1 MIKEKYCPFCGLKL
15 TNGGIHIYTCKKRDF
30 NLTKE
35 QIRLKFLEYNF
46 GENILENICND
57 YLNLYSLPML
67 NKKYNGIDNKSIYFL
82 LSLKNIHI
90 RNISE
95 SAIKISQE
103 KMKKTLQKKY
113 GKNIIN
119 PGQIP
124 EVKEKVKQTFL
135 EHYGVDN
142 IWKLQ
147 DYNKKCAELHPETH
161 KDHMEK
167 LYNGR
172 NKAINENKFF
182 DSKLEKRICNIFNDL
197 NLSFIRQFHFSNYKH
212 PYDFKLLNTHIIIEI
227 NGDFWHCNPNIYN
240 ENYYHKIKHKTAKE
254 IWEDDK
260 KHIEIANKHNHKV
273 IEIWESDMSSM
284 NDIELTNY
292 IKELLNNI

>member
-1 MIKEKYCPFCGLKL
+1 MTNERYCPFCNLKL
-15 TNGGIHIYTCKKRDF
+15 INGGKHIYTCKKRDF

-35 QIRLKFLEYNF
+35 QIKLKFLEYNF
-46 GENILENICND
+46 GENILENICSD
-57 YLNLYSLPML
+57 YQNLYSLPML
-67 NKKYNGIDNKSIYFL
+67 KEKYNGIDNKSILFL
-82 LSLKNIHI
+82 LSLKNIPI
-90 RNISE
+90 RSISE
-95 SAIKISQE
+95 SSIKISKE
-103 KMKKTLQKKY
+103 KFKKTCLEKY
-113 GKNIIN
+113 GVEN
-119 PGQIP
+119 PSQAKDIKKK
-124 EVKEKVKQTFL
+124 KEQTFL
-135 EHYGVDN
+135 NHYGVSN

-161 KDHMEK
+161 KDHMKK
-167 LYNGR
+167 LYEGR
-172 NKAINENKFF
+172 NNAISENKFF

-212 PYDFKLLNTHIIIEI
+212 PYDFKLLNTHIIIEV
-227 NGDFWHCNPNIYN
+227 NGDYWHCNPNIYN

-273 IEIWESDMSSM
+273 IEIWESDMGSM